1 MMMVVK
7 MAFSF
12 QAETRSAPNAMSA
25 RRWSIPCGTVAW
37 GWIDSAH
44 PVCCATYPRPPPRMY
59 VWPTGSISLGFAT
72 IAAWITLESR
82 CVCIFE
88 YMNLNFILILYS
100 NRGINFHVYIN
111 IKYIP
116 CYCTVY
122 LLFYVFMV
130 CTVCMYECIY
140 YVLRRRTV
148 ITWTWRTCCSP
159 MWAEGT
165 NFSLIRCNCSR
176 DVYV

>member
-1 MMMVVK
+1 MHDEFNTGLSIFDIWVSGYVVYVCMYVCVYVCILMMMVVK

-12 QAETRSAPNAMSA
+12 QAETRSALNAMSA

-82 CVCIFE
+82 CVCIFV
-88 YMNLNFILILYS
+88 YRHFNFIFISYS
-100 NRGINFHVYIN
+100 NRGINFHVYN
-111 IKYIP
+111 VYTMLLYSIP
-116 CYCTVY
+116 TILCIYGMYCMYVWMY
-122 LLFYVFMV
+122 LLCF
-130 CTVCMYECIY
+130 T
-140 YVLRRRTV
+140 
-148 ITWTWRTCCSP
+148 
-159 MWAEGT
+159 
-165 NFSLIRCNCSR
+165 
-176 DVYV
+176 